1 LIPARRRPKVRG
13 AIDRTGGS
21 AMSGTETK
29 ARPRHQPYEIKH
41 RDDLDWETI
50 RWPGETGKMLFHPR
64 PERPTEP
71 NAGILRLAPGA
82 HHPIHNHDFAQVWY
96 VLEGTFKI
104 DGNVVTPGSMVFHP
118 DPHFEGEFST
128 ETGGEILIVQYPGP
142 TTGGR
147 PIYEDRFNKKERK
160 PIAEERTD
168 L

>member
-1 LIPARRRPKVRG
+1 MTAVDPK
-13 AIDRTGGS
+13 A
-21 AMSGTETK
+21 EK
-29 ARPRHQPYEIKH
+29 RHQPCEIKH

-64 PERPTEP
+64 RERPTEP
-71 NAGILRLAPGA
+71 NAGILRLEPGA
-82 HHPIHNHDFAQVWY
+82 YHPVHNHDFAQVWY

-104 DGNVVTPGSMVFHP
+104 DGTVVTPGAMIFHP

-147 PIYEDRFNKKERK
+147 PIYDDRFNMKTR
-160 PIAEERTD
+160 ISVAEERTD
-168 L
+168 I

>member
-1 LIPARRRPKVRG
+1 M
-13 AIDRTGGS
+13 S
-21 AMSGTETK
+21 ATEAK
-29 ARPRHQPYEIKH
+29 PRPRHQPYEIKH
-41 RDDLDWETI
+41 RDDLDRETI

-96 VLEGTFKI
+96 VLEGTFTI
-104 DGNVVTPGSMVFHP
+104 DGNVVTPGSMIFHP

-142 TTGGR
+142 NTGGR
-147 PIYEDRFNKKERK
+147 PIYDDRFNLRERR
-160 PIAEERTD
+160 PVSTERTD
-168 L
+168 R

>member
-1 LIPARRRPKVRG
+1 M
-13 AIDRTGGS
+13 S
-21 AMSGTETK
+21 AAETK
-29 ARPRHQPYEIKH
+29 QRHQPCEIRH
-41 RDDLDWETI
+41 RDDMEWETI

-71 NAGILRLAPGA
+71 NAGILRLEPGA

-96 VLEGTFKI
+96 VLSGSFVIGGKT
-104 DGNVVTPGSMVFHP
+104 VTPGAMIFHP
-118 DPHFEGEFST
+118 DPHFEDEFTT

-147 PIYEDRFNKKERK
+147 PIYDKRFNMEKRRA
-160 PIAEERTD
+160 IAEERTD

>member
-1 LIPARRRPKVRG
+1 
-13 AIDRTGGS
+13 
-21 AMSGTETK
+21 MSSDAATSNE
-29 ARPRHQPYEIKH
+29 RHQPCEIKH

-82 HHPIHNHDFAQVWY
+82 HHPIHKHDFAQVWY
-96 VLEGTFKI
+96 VLEGVFLI
-104 DGNVVTPGSMVFHP
+104 DGQTVRPGSMIFHP

-142 TTGGR
+142 TTR
-147 PIYEDRFNKKERK
+147 ALPIYAGRFNMERRNA
-160 PIAEERTD
+160 IETERTD

>member
-1 LIPARRRPKVRG
+1 M
-13 AIDRTGGS
+13 S
-21 AMSGTETK
+21 ATEAK
-29 ARPRHQPYEIKH
+29 ARQRHQPCEIKH
-41 RDDLDWETI
+41 RDDLEWETI

-71 NAGILRLAPGA
+71 NAGILRLEPGA
-82 HHPIHNHDFAQVWY
+82 HHPIHNHEFAQVWY

-104 DGNVVTPGSMVFHP
+104 DGKIVTKGAMIFHP

-147 PIYEDRFNKKERK
+147 PIYDGRFNVEKRK
-160 PIAEERTD
+160 SLASERTD
-168 L
+168 V